1 MTAHQQKQFAPQSS
15 ESGLTIIECL
25 VAMLIVSI
33 LMAAI
38 APVVA
43 LSVATRVQARRVE
56 RATQAARAYIDGVSA
71 GTIAAPAQTASVPLA
86 TNVAA
91 PTSSGSLTCTTST
104 TGYPYCSNTSASSLY
119 CFDFDGGGCSAS
131 SPQDLIVQAFRTNQN
146 QNYLLGLRVYIADGF
161 SNTTSLVKSDSTNK
175 RTQATFTGGI
185 GNYKAPLVEMAT
197 EISTDQP
204 SLSALC
210 TRLGGC

>member
-1 MTAHQQKQFAPQSS
+1 MTVHQQKQFVPQSS

-33 LMAAI
+33 LMAVI
-38 APVVA
+38 APMVA
-43 LSVATRVQARRVE
+43 LSVGTRVQARRVE

-104 TGYPYCSNTSASSLY
+104 TGYCSNIPASSLY
-119 CFDFDGGGCSAS
+119 CFDIDGGGCSAS
-131 SPQDLIVQAFRTNQN
+131 SPQDLVVQAFRTNQD
-146 QNYLLGLRVYIADGF
+146 QNYLLGLRVYRADGF
-161 SNTTSLVKSDSTNK
+161 SNTNPLVKSDSTNK
-175 RTQATFTGGI
+175 RTQATFTGGM
-185 GNYKAPLVEMAT
+185 GNYKAPLVEMTT
-197 EISTDQP
+197 EISTDKP

>member
-1 MTAHQQKQFAPQSS
+1 MTVHQQKQFVPQSS

-33 LMAAI
+33 LMAVI
-38 APVVA
+38 APMVA
-43 LSVATRVQARRVE
+43 LSVGTRVQARRVE

-104 TGYPYCSNTSASSLY
+104 TGYCSNIPASSLY

-131 SPQDLIVQAFRTNQN
+131 SPQDLVVQAFRTNQA
-146 QNYLLGLRVYIADGF
+146 QNYLLGLRVYRADGF
-161 SNTTSLVKSDSTNK
+161 SNTNPLVKSDSTNK
-175 RTQATFTGGI
+175 RTQATFTGGM
-185 GNYKAPLVEMAT
+185 GNYKAPLVEMTT
-197 EISTDQP
+197 EISTDKP

>member
-1 MTAHQQKQFAPQSS
+1 MINYQQKQLVNQSS
-15 ESGLTIIECL
+15 QTGLTIIECL
-25 VAMLIVSI
+25 VAMLMVSI

-43 LSVATRVQARRVE
+43 LSVGTRVQARRVE

-71 GTIAAPAQTASVPLA
+71 GTIAAPARTASVSFA

-104 TGYPYCSNTSASSLY
+104 TGYPYCSNTSTSSLY

-131 SPQDLIVQAFRTNQN
+131 SSQDLVVQAFRTNQD
-146 QNYLLGLRVYIADGF
+146 QNYLLGLRVYRADGF
-161 SNTTSLVKSDSTNK
+161 SNTNPLVKSDSSNK
-175 RTQATFTGGI
+175 RTQATFTGGM
-185 GNYKAPLVEMAT
+185 GNYKAPLVEMTT
-197 EISTDQP
+197 EIGTDKP

-210 TRLGGC
+210 ARLGGC